1 MEKDTTYLF
10 EKEKISK
17 AMMSLALPSILI
29 SIVDLIYSTINAY
42 FVGLLNNNAMIAA
55 MDPSTS
61 IMMIMESVGACVGI
75 GGASCLGRYL
85 GAKKNEEVSET
96 VRTAMTLCI
105 VMSAVHMAFG
115 FIALK
120 PFIMWQ
126 TDDVQVINYAFQ
138 YGFISIF
145 TVIFM
150 VLRTTIVHLLRSV
163 GDVKYSTVVISC
175 SVFLNILLDPFFMFD
190 WALGLGV
197 IGAALATAI
206 CNLLT
211 CILCFMRLQSGK
223 TSIQWKLFDFHLDG
237 KICREILRVG
247 VSCYVR
253 NCLPAVT
260 AAAYSKQVFRF
271 GTEFVAGCSVGRR
284 ASYLL
289 NYFIQGAVNGY
300 LPLAS
305 YHYGARNYKRLYD
318 TMIWCLSVLTLYSV
332 SAAALIWLFNKPYVS
347 LFAKDPAVI
356 DYGCKYLKAYT
367 LALPVYAAYYVFT
380 VSLQAAGK
388 GKESMVLSMARQG
401 FIYLP
406 IILILPNILG
416 ELGIYMAQPLSDY
429 LTVRV
434 ALFLCWPLLSEI
446 YHGSKAVPKTAQ

>member
-17 AMMSLALPSILI
+17 AMISLALPSILV
-29 SIVDLIYSTINAY
+29 SIVDLIYSTVNAY
-42 FVGLLNNNAMIAA
+42 FVGRLNNSAMLAS
-55 MDPSTS
+55 MDPSSS
-61 IMMIMESVGACVGI
+61 IMMFIESVGACVGI

-85 GAKKNEEVSET
+85 GAKKTDKIEET
-96 VRTAMTLCI
+96 VRTSMTLCFLLSVI
-105 VMSAVHMAFG
+105 HMVLG
-115 FIALK
+115 FLVVK

-126 TDDVQVINYAFQ
+126 TDDPEVIRYATQ
-138 YGFISIF
+138 YGIISIF
-145 TVIFM
+145 TIVFM
-150 VLRTTIVHLLRSV
+150 VLRSTTVHLLRAV
-163 GDVKYSTVVISC
+163 GDVRYSTAVISG
-175 SVFLNILLDPFFMFD
+175 SVFLNMLLDPVFMFG
-190 WALGLGV
+190 WGLNLGI

-211 CILCFMRLQSGK
+211 CVLCFMRLQSSR
-223 TSIQWKLFDFHLDG
+223 TSISWKLFDFHIDKG
-237 KICREILRVG
+237 ITREILRVG

-260 AAAYSKQVFRF
+260 SAFYSKQVFRF

-318 TMIWCLSVLTLYSV
+318 TMIWCLSVLTRYSV
-332 SAAALIWLFNKPYVS
+332 SAAALIWIFNKPYVS
-347 LFAKDPAVI
+347 MFASDPVVI

-367 LALPVYAAYYVFT
+367 IALPVYAAYYVFT

-388 GKESMVLSMARQG
+388 GKESMILSMARQG

-406 IILILPNILG
+406 IILILPNLFS
-416 ELGIYMAQPLSDY
+416 EMGIYLAQPLSDY
-429 LTVRV
+429 LTVTV
-434 ALFLCWPLLSEI
+434 ALILCWPLLSEI
-446 YHGSKAVPKTAQ
+446 YHGSKAVKTTR